1 MADLTPKQLAWAN
14 AYLETFNKTEAAR
27 RAGYEGNDVTLASVG
42 YENFRKPQIEEYLR
56 DRLNEKVM
64 SADEALALLSEQA
77 RGSLGEFAEVQVLA
91 DLEDHPKARLV
102 KSLTSDVY
110 EDKAGKVHYKAR
122 IELYDSQSA
131 IVNVLKVHGKFKET
145 TTNLNL
151 DLSQL
156 TNEQLQRIAA
166 GEDAS
171 TVLASTTQS
180 GG

>member
-1 MADLTPKQLAWAN
+1 MNTKQIVFVN
-14 AYLETFNKTEAAR
+14 EYLKCWNSSEAAR
-27 RAGYEGNDVTLASVG
+27 RAGYNGKANVIGPRLLADVSIKAEIDARIAEL
-42 YENFRKPQIEEYLR
+42 I
-56 DRLNEKVM
+56 M
-64 SADEALALLSEQA
+64 SADEALILLSEQA
-77 RGSLGEFAEVQVLA
+77 RGSLGDFHKVQVLA

-102 KSLTSDVY
+102 KALTSDVY

-122 IELYDSQSA
+122 IELHDAQSA
-131 IVNVLKVHGKFKET
+131 IINVLKVHGKFKET

-166 GEDAS
+166 GEDPTA
-171 TVLASTTQS
+171 VLATPTQS